1 MRNNQK
7 KTLTTYLTFKKYYLK
22 IFKVLLA
29 LILGLLETGHM
40 NVQAQETL
48 PSLSKEVHVDEYEA
62 NQVIA
67 DLQKAIEFTNYGNY
81 VQAKPLFLKLDSSQ
95 LLNSNDSL
103 RMMMLE
109 SRSFMNKVLKRFN
122 GSLEDL
128 LEMLEYYTAKEDF
141 NNMAKTQTLLAEFY
155 RARGLKD
162 YAFRYL
168 GFAEQIIETEYVE
181 PCNIAYW
188 FSRRAACETQFQPN
202 TPNIVFFCK
211 KALELSNSECANYTK
226 ALIYNE
232 LGFIY
237 GHSEFDNEEKII
249 SQYRTSLDILLK
261 ANRMRDAATVSH
273 NLATY
278 YTRRGYL
285 DQALAELNP
294 TIELAEKNKWNGAL
308 DDLYTLKMTILSA
321 SGNYKEAYDLSR
333 KSYISKV
340 ELMNDQYAID
350 VEELQAV
357 HDRELAEEALQQA
370 ELRAENNETA
380 LVYTIIGS
388 SLLAISTIT
397 TIFLFLR
404 VRGKNRLLNVQ
415 QTSIETTNQELS
427 KSLNEKEVLYKELN
441 HRVKNN
447 LMVLSGLIYLQQK
460 SDNTEETNDLYTALR
475 NRIQTMAIV
484 HEKLYGINS
493 STNINFQEYLEELIP
508 LIYNSLKKDD
518 SIMPYTIRCMTLFL
532 PIHKAIPLALI
543 FNELITNSIK
553 HATPQ
558 ALKEGILIEAET
570 DGDLVNINYSDSGKG
585 LPDDFDLSKSESMG
599 MKIVNLMSQQLKAK
613 TIFPSTE
620 KGLRFTIEFS

>member
-1 MRNNQK
+1 MSRE
-7 KTLTTYLTFKKYYLK
+7 
-22 IFKVLLA
+22 A
-29 LILGLLETGHM
+29 
-40 NVQAQETL
+40 
-48 PSLSKEVHVDEYEA
+48 HVDEYE
-62 NQVIA
+62 VSRVMS

-81 VQAKPLFLKLDSSQ
+81 TQAKPLFQKLDSSQ

-122 GSLEDL
+122 SSLEDL
-128 LEMLEYYTAKEDF
+128 LEMLEYYTAKEDS

-162 YAFRYL
+162 YAFRHL
-168 GFAEQIIETEYVE
+168 GFAEDIIETEYVE

-202 TPNIVFFCK
+202 TTNIIFFCK
-211 KALELSNSECANYTK
+211 KALELSDSECANYTK
-226 ALIYNE
+226 ALVYNE

-261 ANRMRDAATVSH
+261 ANRMRDAATISH
-273 NLATY
+273 NLANY

-285 DQALAELNP
+285 DLALAELSP

-308 DDLYTLKMTILSA
+308 DDLYTLKMTILNA
-321 SGNYKEAYDLSR
+321 SGNYKEAYELSR
-333 KSYISKV
+333 KAYISKV

-380 LVYTIIGS
+380 LVYAIIGS
-388 SLLAISTIT
+388 SLLAITTIT
-397 TIFLFLR
+397 TIFLLLR
-404 VRGKNRLLNVQ
+404 VRGKNRLLNEQ
-415 QTSIETTNQELS
+415 QTSIEITNQELS

-460 SDNTEETNDLYTALR
+460 SDNSKETNDLYTALR

-493 STNINFQEYLEELIP
+493 SANINFQEYLEELIP

-553 HATPQ
+553 HASPES
-558 ALKEGILIEAET
+558 LKDGVIIEAET
-570 DGDLVNINYSDSGKG
+570 EGDEVTIKYVDYGEG
-585 LPDDFDLSKSESMG
+585 LPEGFNLEKSESMG
-599 MKIVNLMSQQLKAK
+599 MKIVNLMSKQLKAK
-613 TIFPSTE
+613 TSFPFAE